1 MILFL
6 AVLRI
11 IATADASK
19 CYNAISK
26 MQVHLTNYISRR
38 EILQT
43 TTSDLCVETNA
54 IKVIVC
60 FIREK

>member
-1 MILFL
+1 
-6 AVLRI
+6 
-11 IATADASK
+11 
-19 CYNAISK
+19 
-26 MQVHLTNYISRR
+26 MQVHLTNYKSRR

-43 TTSDLCVETNA
+43 TTRDLCVEMNA